1 MLVHS
6 GFYLPKLKVCMI
18 LFLLVKRTSRPRF
31 IWKGRA
37 WRYGDNVHVNEKK
50 RLCMIKSYNK
60 RNATYQEIGQPNI
73 YFYPAVP
80 ALSIE
85 IILIR
90 TSWTTWWL
98 RRCDSMKLEEKNS
111 IWSVIDKTS
120 GTLVKRIEDN
130 TYQQMLKRRTET
142 IYSNTKAKGIWERM
156 SRLRVLSNQKFKVT
170 AVVLPPPKIRIPPT
184 ETEIYPYTTHFN
196 EILNVQRLAKWNS
209 FNKLTNKNSIF
220 INLYYSYF

>member
-1 MLVHS
+1 MHDIVFVS
-6 GFYLPKLKVCMI
+6 KKNFETTFYLEGGGPDDMGTTC
-18 LFLLVKRTSRPRF
+18 T
-31 IWKGRA
+31 WT
-37 WRYGDNVHVNEKK
+37 KK

-156 SRLRVLSNQKFKVT
+156 SRLRVLSNQ
-170 AVVLPPPKIRIPPT
+170 
-184 ETEIYPYTTHFN
+184 
-196 EILNVQRLAKWNS
+196 
-209 FNKLTNKNSIF
+209 
-220 INLYYSYF
+220 